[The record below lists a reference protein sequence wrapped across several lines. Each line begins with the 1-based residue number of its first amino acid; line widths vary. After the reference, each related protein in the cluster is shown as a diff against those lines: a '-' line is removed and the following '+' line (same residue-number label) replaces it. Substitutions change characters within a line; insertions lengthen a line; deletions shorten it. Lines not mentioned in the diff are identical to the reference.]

1 MNRDDPHSDQEQSL
15 SALSIPIPRSSVV
28 EQCRSLRLGCSLE
41 FECFTAQKAK
51 AYKNICQAYLIRRV
65 YQSSVIAALDARIPY
80 LVPELI
86 SSQRM
91 YKHFKARGD
100 RLPPDSAINHNF
112 SV

>member
-86 SSQRM
+86 SSQSLSRPRA
-91 YKHFKARGD
+91 YLVPENVQTLQGKRG
-100 RLPPDSAINHNF
+100 
-112 SV
+112 